1 MSLRILV
8 VDDSAIVRT
17 MLRKAISI
25 SGEPVGEI
33 REAANG
39 REALGALAAGPVD
52 LVFTDLNMPHM
63 GGVELVERMRADGAL
78 AGIPVVVVSSERN
91 ATTTEALRGKG
102 VRAYV
107 TKPFRPEEV
116 RDVLRGIAGGGA
128 HG

>member
-1 MSLRILV
+1 
-8 VDDSAIVRT
+8 

-39 REALGALAAGPVD
+39 CEALGALADGPVD
-52 LVFTDLNMPHM
+52 LVFTDLNMPRM
-63 GGVELVERMRADGAL
+63 GGVELVARMRADGAL
-78 AGIPVVVVSSERN
+78 ASIPVVVVSSERN
-91 ATTTEALRGKG
+91 ATTTEALREQG

-116 RDVLRGIAGGGA
+116 REVLRGFGGGGA